1 MLCFCSMQLF
11 TSVSSKKSM
20 TVALLRGEYM
30 QVEVR
35 VFSGLEKFLDQKRF
49 GEPFSVEVQDNW
61 DLRSLLDHLSIPKE
75 QVFTKLVNGKHQE
88 LDYKLNDGDR
98 VSLFPPVGGG

>member
-1 MLCFCSMQLF
+1 M
-11 TSVSSKKSM
+11 
-20 TVALLRGEYM
+20 RGEYM

-49 GEPFSVEVQDNW
+49 GEPFFVEVTDNF
-61 DLRSLLDHLSIPKE
+61 DLRSLLAHLDIPE
-75 QVFTKLVNGKHQE
+75 DQVFTKLINGRHQE
-88 LDYKLNDGDR
+88 LDYKLNEGDR